1 MTNPK
6 QPLLFR
12 TQTSE
17 AQGIQRFTRKSKMRR
32 LHEILGV
39 ARRYDALHLT
49 PVSMRRMFE
58 DLGPSFVKAG
68 QILSM
73 RSEILPQEYCDE
85 LAKLRADADPMPF
98 TTVISTLNR
107 ELGRPVHEIF
117 KEIDSTPLGSA
128 SLAQVHKATLLDGTQ
143 VAVKVQ
149 RPGVRETMAQDID
162 IMKSI
167 VKRIKRFSH
176 NNQIVDLDGVVR
188 ELWDSFR
195 EETDFMNEAQN
206 LLDFRAFSENYAYL
220 SCPKPYMDLCT
231 PHVVTMDYIEG
242 IPISHPERLIAAGYD
257 LAEIGTKLVDNYA
270 AQVLDAGFFHADP
283 HPGNIIIA
291 DGKIVFIDLGLMGRI
306 TPKVRN
312 LLKDMIFAVAAR
324 DSHKLMDG
332 LLRLT
337 DAKRM
342 SPAQTSSLL
351 EQLDR
356 IISEYGTVD
365 LQDLDVA
372 EFINSLIR
380 LCTRFNLEVPGNI
393 TMIARGLVTLEGVLD
408 EFLPDANMIGIIKD
422 HIANSTSAKQTIKT
436 EVTSLGTEGLHALHS
451 TLALLSEANEATHM
465 LTRGELKANME
476 LVGSEGTIRQLSSM
490 VDRLT
495 MALIVVGLYIGS
507 SIVYYAGIKPLVF
520 GIPIIG
526 LMGYVVAFI
535 LSVWIVIDIFVQS
548 YKLRKN
554 SDN

>member
-1 MTNPK
+1 MTNTK

-12 TQTSE
+12 AQTSE
-17 AQGIQRFTRKSKMRR
+17 TQGVQRFTRKSKMRR
-32 LHEILGV
+32 LREILSV
-39 ARRYDALHLT
+39 ARRYDALHMT
-49 PVSMRRMFE
+49 PVSMRHMFE

-85 LAKLRADADPMPF
+85 LSKLRADADPMPF
-98 TTVISTLNR
+98 ATVISTLNR
-107 ELGRPVHEIF
+107 EFGKPVHEIF
-117 KEIDSTPLGSA
+117 REIDSTPLGSA

-167 VKRIKRFSH
+167 VKHIKRFSH
-176 NNQIVDLDGVVR
+176 NTQIVDLDGMVR

-206 LLDFRAFSENYAYL
+206 LLDFRAFSDKYAYL

-242 IPISHPERLIAAGYD
+242 ISIAHPEQLTAAGYD
-257 LAEIGTKLVDNYA
+257 LSEIGTKLVDNYA

-291 DGKIVFIDLGLMGRI
+291 DGKIIFIDLGLMGRI
-306 TPKVRN
+306 STKVRN

-422 HIANSTSAKQTIKT
+422 HIANSASAKQTIKT